1 MLSSLNQTVLSSHE
15 KCPICNKELQ
25 HSKYLN
31 SSCKIAGGKKMSYLE
46 SVCNKIA
53 DFNEKN
59 SPYPYHQYFQVTSL
73 YGTMLFE
80 SVQFTDIGRVVTIN
94 HITMTSEIIYH
105 PSEDHH
111 FIPNPTNPSVY
122 ISPSPPIL
130 PQILEFKNRI
140 FTLDYP
146 KLEKI
151 REKINLLAP
160 FL

>member
-1 MLSSLNQTVLSSHE
+1 MSSSHE
-15 KCPICNKELQ
+15 KCPICFIEMQ
-25 HSKYLN
+25 HIKHLN
-31 SSCKIAGGKKMSYLE
+31 EPCKIAGGKKLSYLE
-46 SVCNKIA
+46 SVCNRIR
-53 DFNEKN
+53 DFDDPK
-59 SPYPYHQYFQVTSL
+59 PTLPYHQYFQVTSL

-140 FTLDYP
+140 FALDYP